1 MHLDLVQNASLFEL
15 YKKGF
20 KKASANVRLSI
31 LKMVIRFKNIFKK
44 KCFRNP
50 AHSELYAT
58 FLGYLIIAFILTYP
72 TLTTVVFARTLKSC
86 RFERSL

>member
-44 KCFRNP
+44 RCF
-50 AHSELYAT
+50 
-58 FLGYLIIAFILTYP
+58 
-72 TLTTVVFARTLKSC
+72 
-86 RFERSL
+86 